1 MFCLPSPTYHG
12 GRRWSMKDIQKALG
26 QKLRAIRKAKGLTQE
41 QVADKGGMNFK
52 YYGAIER
59 GEINVTLKTV
69 SNLARILNVRMGDL
83 FSFDL
88 SAHDKDKAEVIAR
101 MAQLMKKGSKDQ
113 VKRMNVFLKEVFR

>member
-1 MFCLPSPTYHG
+1 
-12 GRRWSMKDIQKALG
+12 MKDIQKSLG

-83 FSFDL
+83 FAFDL
-88 SAHDKDKAEVIAR
+88 STQDKEKAEVIAR
-101 MAQLMKKGSKDQ
+101 VAQLMKKGSKDQ
-113 VKRMNVFLKEVFR
+113 VKRLNVFLKEVFQ

>member
-1 MFCLPSPTYHG
+1 
-12 GRRWSMKDIQKALG
+12 MKDIQKSLG

-59 GEINVTLKTV
+59 GEINVTMKTV

-83 FSFDL
+83 FAFDL
-88 SAHDKDKAEVIAR
+88 SAQDKDKAEVIAR

-113 VKRMNVFLKEVFR
+113 VKRLNVFLKEVFR